1 MVTGQ
6 QIIQNAYSLEKL
18 QKMRKISNL
27 FVVKINDN
35 YNLRNNGI
43 DYTQEKPRTSFLKK
57 ASVIVVQNVE

>member
-1 MVTGQ
+1 
-6 QIIQNAYSLEKL
+6 
-18 QKMRKISNL
+18 MRKISNL